1 VRTKKQKQKQTTPM
15 QNITFALPTVAT
27 AGMSASDQRD
37 VLLNQATAVI
47 VAEYL
52 GHMNA
57 AIEKGLVPP
66 PAANPN
72 SFISPSEL
80 VTLIND
86 VQAALKGI

>member
-1 VRTKKQKQKQTTPM
+1 M
-15 QNITFALPTVAT
+15 QNITFTLPTVAT

-57 AIEKGLVPP
+57 AIAKGLLPP
-66 PAANPN
+66 GGPNPN

-86 VQAALKGI
+86 VQGAVKSI